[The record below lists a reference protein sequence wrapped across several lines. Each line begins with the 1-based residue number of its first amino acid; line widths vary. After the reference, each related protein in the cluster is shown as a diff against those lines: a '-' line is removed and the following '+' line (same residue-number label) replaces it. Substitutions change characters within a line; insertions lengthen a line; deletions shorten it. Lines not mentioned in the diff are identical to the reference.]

1 MPIINGED
9 LDVEPIA
16 WAWLWNRL
24 LAPLSAESDAGI
36 VGQKSNHLRLV
47 KPEDEIHADGE

>member
-1 MPIINGED
+1 MAVINGEE
-9 LDVEPIA
+9 LDVDPVG
-16 WAWLWNRL
+16 WQWLWNRL

-47 KPEDEIHADGE
+47 KPADEIHADEE